1 MKIFVRNRV
10 YARASLVGTPL
21 DYQYMYID
29 SYSTTSTKTDQY
41 VLSIQCCQCL
51 LIIRILVE
59 NFEILTVSSIVWG
72 HL

>member
-10 YARASLVGTPL
+10 YASLVGTPL

-41 VLSIQCCQCL
+41 VLSIQRCQCL